1 MNERK
6 RSIDPAFLQKWGN
19 VLIYCLLL
27 FVGLLIVFGN
37 LDAVYFGGKEFS
49 LRAYAGNFTE
59 EEAERAV
66 LYAHARGK
74 KAYAAVNIFAR
85 GEDLPALSSAD
96 TLAQRLWAL
105 RGPFSR

>member
-37 LDAVYFGGKEFS
+37 LDAVYFGGVRS
-49 LRAYAGNFTE
+49 WW
-59 EEAERAV
+59 V
-66 LYAHARGK
+66 
-74 KAYAAVNIFAR
+74 V
-85 GEDLPALSSAD
+85 LPAYLLLAAENAVKIWGLHAFREKIVCYVLD
-96 TLAQRLWAL
+96 TVLLVLLILEYLNIRRAIRKE
-105 RGPFSR
+105 RNPFSS